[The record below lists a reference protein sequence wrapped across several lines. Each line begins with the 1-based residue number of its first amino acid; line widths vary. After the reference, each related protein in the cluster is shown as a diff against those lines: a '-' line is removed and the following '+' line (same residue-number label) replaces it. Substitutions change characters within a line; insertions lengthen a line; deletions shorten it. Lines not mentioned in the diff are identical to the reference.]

1 VPDVLHVYQ
10 SRHVSVRKY
19 MYKDSELTLTRYIFF
34 VERIHVVRAP
44 FVNRRK
50 DNIYLGCMTMI
61 VIMYSSVAINSYINH
76 VTELRAS
83 DGRCHFG
90 IRGIVSIPFTVVN
103 FFTDVVLTGVFFYLL
118 RPVAQIP
125 SIRSFGSKDG
135 HAAHGGTD
143 TPARKDIRTLLW
155 KSIIGSLLIEIP
167 TAANMIQ
174 FVITKGEELGMI
186 CLTICLVDGKL
197 SSLNMLLL
205 HRELT

>member
-1 VPDVLHVYQ
+1 MFL
-10 SRHVSVRKY
+10 
-19 MYKDSELTLTRYIFF
+19 

-44 FVNRRK
+44 FMNRK
-50 DNIYLGCMTMI
+50 NDKIYLACMTMI
-61 VIMYSSVAINSYINH
+61 VVMYGAVAINSYVNH
-76 VTELRAS
+76 VTEMKGE

-103 FFTDVVLTGVFFYLL
+103 FFTDAVLTAVFFYLL
-118 RPVAQIP
+118 HPVVQKPGASTVSAMIGKK
-125 SIRSFGSKDG
+125 SDG
-135 HAAHGGTD
+135 TASPAHGGAD
-143 TPARKDIRTLLW
+143 TPARKNIRILLW

-197 SSLNMLLL
+197 HDSSSKKTL
-205 HRELT
+205 HL